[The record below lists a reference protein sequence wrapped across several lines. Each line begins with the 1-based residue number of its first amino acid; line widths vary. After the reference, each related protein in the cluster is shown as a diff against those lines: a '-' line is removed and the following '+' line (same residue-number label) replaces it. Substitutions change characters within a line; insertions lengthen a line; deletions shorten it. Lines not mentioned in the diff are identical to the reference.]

1 MESVLIGIAA
11 LACPIGMGAMMFF
24 MARGMRSNKQP
35 GNENQPVDVDALRA
49 EHERLGQE
57 IARLEGQREPE
68 LDEVAR

>member
-24 MARGMRSNKQP
+24 MACGMRSDRKT
-35 GNENQPVDVDALRA
+35 GSENQPVDVDALRA
-49 EHERLGQE
+49 EHDRLGQE
-57 IARLEGQREPE
+57 IERLEGQRQPE